1 MGLGAI
7 LSLITIPIVIGLGFY
22 NIRSLVR
29 KMKYNEKSKIDLGI
43 GILIWVIAICAL
55 TAIFIQQ
62 LP

>member
-62 LP
+62 LS